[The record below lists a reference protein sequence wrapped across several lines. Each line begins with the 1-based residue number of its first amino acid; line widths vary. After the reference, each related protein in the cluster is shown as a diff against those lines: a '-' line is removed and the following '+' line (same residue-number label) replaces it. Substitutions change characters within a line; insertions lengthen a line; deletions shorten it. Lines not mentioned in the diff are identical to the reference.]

1 MAEFDG
7 IDLENLANSESSI
20 VETGSISDPNTGKT
34 VNKNT
39 SQASEENDL
48 QDNDEG
54 IDINILA
61 GDGDEGTEGND
72 DEDNDGDSSEKKNK
86 EIKVPADDAATSS
99 SQNTFT
105 SLASA
110 LAEAGTLT
118 TLTDEEL
125 AGITDA
131 GSLLE
136 ALDKQVKDNEFAK
149 LNDLQKQYMEALEAG
164 VPHDTFVHTMAS
176 ADAYAKI
183 SDEVIE
189 GRADIQAELIRR
201 SFLVKGFSA
210 EKANSYAALAMKGDD
225 PVKEAIESRNALV
238 AFEKGRIDQEINAGK
253 QSQED
258 QIKEAEKALANLKT
272 KVTETS
278 EVIPG
283 IKVNSPTREKIFKSM
298 TTPIKVKDEMPLNE
312 VMDKYESDA
321 EYKMRLHALHV
332 LTNGFTDFSKFT
344 KTIKSTAIKDLEDKV
359 NSGGFPISGKP
370 ASKGVVASAS
380 QTDMAEALKHLKL

>member
-20 VETGSISDPNTGKT
+20 IEVSGISTPKGVT
-34 VNKNT
+34 
-39 SQASEENDL
+39 
-48 QDNDEG
+48 NDENPESSPKGETQNEQGNDDG
-54 IDINILA
+54 IDIDILA
-61 GDGDEGTEGND
+61 GDGDEGD
-72 DEDNDGDSSEKKNK
+72 DGANGEDDGEKKDK
-86 EIKVPADDAATSS
+86 KDIKVPADDAATSS

-118 TLTDEEL
+118 TLSDEEL

-131 GSLLE
+131 STLLE
-136 ALDKQVKDNEFAK
+136 ALGKQVKDNEFSG
-149 LNDLQKQYMEALEAG
+149 LNDVQKQYLTALEAG

-176 ADAYAKI
+176 ADAYSRI
-183 SDEVIE
+183 SEDVIE
-189 GRADIQAELIRR
+189 SRPDIQAELIRR
-201 SFLVKGFSA
+201 NFLVKGFSA

-225 PVKEAIESRNALV
+225 PIKEAIESRNALV
-238 AFEKGRIDQEINAGK
+238 AFEKGKIDQEINAGR

-258 QIKEAEKALANLKT
+258 MLKEAEQALAALKS

-298 TTPIKVKDEMPLNE
+298 TTPIKVKDESPLNE

-332 LTNGFTDFSKFT
+332 LTNGFTDFSKFS

-359 NSGGFPISGKP
+359 NSGGFSGSGKP
-370 ASKGVVASAS
+370 SGKGIVASAS
-380 QTDMAEALKHLKL
+380 QVDMAEALKHLKFQ